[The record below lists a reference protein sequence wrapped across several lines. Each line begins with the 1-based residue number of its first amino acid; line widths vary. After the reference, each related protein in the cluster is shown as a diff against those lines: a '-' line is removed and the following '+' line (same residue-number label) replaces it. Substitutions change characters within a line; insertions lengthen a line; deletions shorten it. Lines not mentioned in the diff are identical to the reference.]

1 MVGVIFGE
9 ALTVT
14 WSFNKNIGGRV
25 ECQQN
30 EEIITVVEVRN
41 NIHYKIKELPMDVR
55 GSPMLAGDPSCATPA
70 SVTNIP
76 YETRNFYQF

>member
-25 ECQQN
+25 ECQHNQA
-30 EEIITVVEVRN
+30 ITTLVEVRN
-41 NIHYKIKELPMDVR
+41 NLHYKVNELPMGVR
-55 GSPMLAGDPSCATPA
+55 GSPMLAGDPSCVTPA
-70 SVTNIP
+70 SLTSIR
-76 YETRNFYQF
+76 YETRNFHQF